1 MKKLQGEFNQNKQ
14 ISDTIINQQK
24 KLLDFLQER
33 ITEDESVNSHHNL
46 INIFNKKKSQKTVF
60 NQNQLLSNHQKSQN
74 NMFVLKKQDLNKKV
88 NLKLSIKK

>member
-46 INIFNKKKSQKTVF
+46 INIFNKKKSKTVF
-60 NQNQLLSNHQKSQN
+60 NQNQLLSNQQKTQN

-88 NLKLSIKK
+88 NFKL